1 MAAVLL
7 VWQTAASVM
16 DSPLILPPPKSVIFC
31 MGRLLADSSFWTNA
45 LTTFARVAK
54 AFSISLIFGSMLGIA
69 CGKSRFLKDFFALP
83 ISILRSTPVVALI
96 LILIFSFSSGNVPVA
111 VAVLMSLPVMVS
123 ALSSGFSLSEDD
135 KKMMQMARVFSLKTA
150 QRIRFIWIPKLKP
163 FFKSGTVSVFGMTW
177 KVVVAGEVL
186 SLPNKA
192 IGTQLSAAQVHLET
206 QEVMA
211 LSIVIVALSF
221 AMETLLK
228 LILERNK

>member
-1 MAAVLL
+1 
-7 VWQTAASVM
+7 
-16 DSPLILPPPKSVIFC
+16 
-31 MGRLLADSSFWTNA
+31 
-45 LTTFARVAK
+45 
-54 AFSISLIFGSMLGIA
+54 
-69 CGKSRFLKDFFALP
+69 
-83 ISILRSTPVVALI
+83 
-96 LILIFSFSSGNVPVA
+96 VA

-135 KKMMQMARVFSLKTA
+135 KKMLQMARVFSFKTA